1 MEKRDADLLLEN
13 FRLALKFIKMNDADH
28 IKCKY
33 DSFFEKLDDLDSS
46 GVVGYWMKI
55 KKLAEGV
62 VTNFDKIS
70 INDLYHLHRI
80 KKIVKN
86 CIDLNFFEIVEY
98 LDAGSVTQFDDCLEN
113 IGWNSTSQVS
123 VSMDCEIFQY
133 KLSCIQLELQN
144 LFKELPL
151 LESNFYMIFNFILMY
166 LFC

>member
-1 MEKRDADLLLEN
+1 
-13 FRLALKFIKMNDADH
+13 
-28 IKCKY
+28 
-33 DSFFEKLDDLDSS
+33 
-46 GVVGYWMKI
+46 MKI